1 MRLRR
6 SAGRWGFGQDID
18 FQMWRRRSTG
28 RLHGARGIGYRAA
41 VRRGLIQMKLR
52 KVFGIG
58 FHKTGTTS
66 LAEAMRMLGYRVT
79 GPDWIHTSDI
89 AGTVQRRALRRAR
102 KFDAVQDNPWPLLFR
117 ELDEAFPDSL
127 FVLTV
132 RETDEWLRSLLQHAG
147 SESTP
152 MRRWIYGVGS
162 PVGHEDLYR

>member
-1 MRLRR
+1 
-6 SAGRWGFGQDID
+6 
-18 FQMWRRRSTG
+18 
-28 RLHGARGIGYRAA
+28 
-41 VRRGLIQMKLR
+41 MKLR